1 MNAEFGAI
9 GTTTVVFRDRH
20 SDTLIFDQTVGY
32 QVGGGAISVSL
43 ATGENEIIPLDLISK
58 VSFKLNEQGE

>member
-1 MNAEFGAI
+1 MKLAILVLQVSLSYLGKDSLAAQEQKRKAWQLFSGAVSI
-9 GTTTVVFRDRH
+9 
-20 SDTLIFDQTVGY
+20 
-32 QVGGGAISVSL
+32 SL